1 MKAKKAGEKNLEAR
15 LRNAG
20 KKLGCIVL
28 KFASSYNTGWPDR
41 FIISSW
47 GRLYLA
53 EVKTEGQELTPKQK
67 SRVARARKMGFTVF
81 IINSNHSLTQAV
93 NQLKNDYE
101 IYG

>member
-1 MKAKKAGEKNLEAR
+1 MRKKASEKNLETR

-20 KKLGCIVL
+20 KKVGCIVL
-28 KFASSYNTGWPDR
+28 KFASVYYTGWPDR
-41 FIISSW
+41 FILSSW
-47 GRLYLA
+47 GRLYMA
-53 EVKTEGQELTPKQK
+53 EVKTEGQTLTPKQE

-81 IINSNHSLTQAV
+81 IINSNESLLQSV